1 MIRRSALI
9 AVFTALCSPCS
20 AAAHVRVFPE
30 TDNTQIQAC
39 TFTTFRVRVP
49 VERPSATI
57 RVDVAV
63 PKGVI
68 VYSVQPKAPWQ
79 FTLQTTKGIVTR
91 ISWTGGRLM
100 PHEFDEFAFL
110 AATPK
115 SPGTLNWNA
124 WQYYDDGT
132 IVSWTG
138 PTNADT
144 PHSTTT
150 VTPGRCK
157 STMKAKKK

>member
-1 MIRRSALI
+1 MMIRRSALI
-9 AVFTALCSPCS
+9 AALMAFWIPISI
-20 AAAHVRVFPE
+20 AAHVRVFPDSE
-30 TDNTQIQAC
+30 NTQASAC
-39 TFTTFRVRVP
+39 SFDTFIVRVP
-49 VERPSATI
+49 VERLAATV

-68 VYSVQPKAPWQ
+68 VYAVQPKPPWH
-79 FTLQTTKGIVTR
+79 FDLQTTKGLVTR
-91 ISWTGGRLM
+91 ISWSGGHLM

-115 SPGTLNWNA
+115 QPGTLNWDA

-144 PHSTTT
+144 PHSITTI
-150 VTPGRCK
+150 VPGRCK
-157 STMKAKKK
+157 STKKTR

>member
-1 MIRRSALI
+1 MTIRRSMLVAALAAFCVPSSI
-9 AVFTALCSPCS
+9 
-20 AAAHVRVFPE
+20 AAHVRVFPGSE
-30 TDNTQIQAC
+30 NTQAPAC
-39 TFTTFRVRVP
+39 AFITFVVRVP
-49 VERPSATI
+49 VERPAATV
-57 RVDVAV
+57 RVDLAI

-68 VYSVQPKAPWQ
+68 VSAVQPKPPWK
-79 FTLQTTKGIVTR
+79 FDLQTTRGIVTR

-115 SPGTLNWNA
+115 APGTLNWDA
-124 WQYYDDGT
+124 WQYYDDGK

-144 PHSTTT
+144 PHSITTIT
-150 VTPGRCK
+150 AGRCK
-157 STMKAKKK
+157 STEKTR